1 MYDIE
6 AMVKKPDVMVEMA
19 RSLETLQSNL
29 LSSVKIKLTSKC
41 NLRCQMCKY
50 WKTKTEVALDTQQW
64 LHVIDQLAD
73 MGCRKIH
80 FSGGEVFLRQD
91 FLDLVE
97 RGCERGLKINMTT
110 NGTLLNKTRLKR
122 LIKAKPNSI
131 SLSLDG
137 PRASVH
143 DSIRGLPGSFK
154 KTTKAIQRIRKY
166 GHRYG
171 RTPKIRI
178 NFVLMR
184 TNYRR
189 AAEMIRLAGD
199 LGAIDVV
206 PMPVDEKGEA
216 VMRLTRSQIER
227 YNHEIAP
234 QVLYERRR
242 AGFSTDPLLVYP
254 FGRTQHEVKASRDG
268 RYSADFYLKKP
279 CLSPWTHLFFAW
291 DGETYLCCMTNGR
304 MESLGNVG
312 KEAVADIFNGP
323 KMTEVRR
330 QFVALE
336 HPKACAR
343 CDMVTGENQMLH
355 SAMER
360 YSTTCSAP

>member
-6 AMVKKPDVMVEMA
+6 AMVQKPAVMEELA
-19 RSLETLQSNL
+19 HSLQTLQSNL

-50 WKTKTEVALDTQQW
+50 WKTKTEVALSSEQW
-64 LHVIDQLAD
+64 LHVIDQLSD

-110 NGTLLNKTRLKR
+110 NGTLLSTDRLKR
-122 LIKAKPNSI
+122 LIKARPNSI

-143 DSIRGLPGSFK
+143 DKIRGLPGSFQR
-154 KTTKAIQRIRKY
+154 TTKAIKRIRKY
-166 GHRYG
+166 GERYG
-171 RTPKIRI
+171 RIPKIRI
-178 NFVLMR
+178 NFVLMQ

-189 AAEMIRLAGD
+189 APEMIRLARE
-199 LGAIDVV
+199 LGAIDLV

-216 VMRLTRSQIER
+216 VLRLSRSQIEK
-227 YNHEIAP
+227 YNAEIAP
-234 QVLYERRR
+234 LVLEERRR
-242 AGFSTDPLLVYP
+242 AGFSTDPLLVFP
-254 FGRTQHEVKASRDG
+254 FGRSPGEIRAARDG
-268 RYSADFYLKKP
+268 EYSAKFYQRKP

-312 KEAVADIFNGP
+312 EVPVAEIFNGP
-323 KMTEVRR
+323 KMMDVRKE
-330 QFVALE
+330 FAELN

-343 CDMVTGENQMLH
+343 CDMVIGENQLLH
-355 SAMER
+355 QALDER
-360 YSTTCSAP
+360 SLVPLKS

>member
-6 AMVKKPDVMVEMA
+6 AMVKKPEVMQELA
-19 RSLETLQSNL
+19 DSLQSFHSNL

-50 WKTKTEVALDTQQW
+50 WKTKTEVALSTEQW

-80 FSGGEVFLRQD
+80 FSGGEVFLRND

-110 NGTLLNKTRLKR
+110 NGTLLNKDRLKR
-122 LIKAKPNSI
+122 LIKARPNSI

-143 DSIRGLPGSFK
+143 DQIRGLPGSFQR
-154 KTTKAIQRIRKY
+154 TTKAIKRIRKY
-166 GHRYG
+166 GQRYG
-171 RTPKIRI
+171 RIPKIRI

-189 AAEMIRLAGD
+189 APEMIRLASE
-199 LGAIDVV
+199 LGAKDVV

-216 VMRLTRSQIER
+216 VLRLTRSQIER
-227 YNHEIAP
+227 YNEEIAP
-234 QVLYERRR
+234 LVFEERRA
-242 AGFSTDPLLVYP
+242 AGFSTDPLLVFP
-254 FGRTQHEVKASRDG
+254 FGRSPREIRAARDG
-268 RYSADFYLKKP
+268 KYAGKFYQRKP

-304 MESLGNVG
+304 TESLGNAG
-312 KEAVADIFNGP
+312 QQPVAEIFNGER
-323 KMTEVRR
+323 MREVRKR
-330 QFVALE
+330 FVDLD

-343 CDMVTGENQMLH
+343 CDMVIGENRLLH
-355 SAMER
+355 SALDALPLVHR
-360 YSTTCSAP
+360 